1 MQLFSENEN
10 YKLYNGSMLDMLEVI
25 EKNSIDSIV
34 TDPPYELGFMNKG
47 WDSSG
52 IAFQKDTWEKCLEVL
67 KPGGYLLAFGG
78 SRTFHRIACAIEDA
92 GFEVRDTIM
101 WLYGSGFIKSM
112 NIALQFD
119 KEEGLQGQRGLGGI
133 NVGGKGEQNNRS
145 AVLYSKTDS
154 DNSDQ
159 GGYTEPKGE
168 NAKKW
173 FGWGTALK
181 PAYEPV
187 IVARKPLDGSTT
199 NNLKKYGV
207 GGFNL
212 DECRIGN
219 ETRTYKNQSLKKPE
233 GAGCFRDDNWIPKQ
247 YEKTVNGR
255 IPSNVILTYDE
266 TDFDEVCGGM
276 PVGGKN
282 GNITKNYKMNNQ
294 VYGEYGYC
302 NTFDAYEDSGSAAR
316 YFMNCKLSDK
326 DGEPWRLL
334 FVNNV
339 ETNFRTLKAIRESF
353 AQKNVLTMLKELKEN
368 YARYVESPL
377 DLQET
382 LIAQEVAGILTW
394 DFKIETSQVIQDFI
408 INSKKC
414 TQLLNLVQFVEQMDS
429 IDTTPITQNLLKL
442 FGYVRVVITNYIL
455 GNIELDQNRYMY
467 APKAS
472 TKDRDEG
479 LEEFEKVVDCDRHLD
494 CDKNSDYHSANTP
507 MNRTAV
513 AKRNTHPTVKPT
525 ELMQYLIR
533 LVTPNGGT
541 ILDPFNGSGSTG
553 KAAMWENRER
563 NKDYKYIG
571 IEITESYLPI
581 ARARIEYALVAP
593 TEEQQEQIP
602 GQMSLFD

>member
-1 MQLFSENEN
+1 MKLFSENNN

-25 EKNSIDSIV
+25 ENNSIDSIV

-52 IAFQKDTWEKCLEVL
+52 IAFQKETWEKCFEVL

-78 SRTFHRIACAIEDA
+78 SRTFHRIATAIEDA
-92 GFEVRDTIM
+92 GFEIRDTIM

-119 KEEGLQGQRGLGGI
+119 KEEGLQGQRGLGGF
-133 NVGGKGEQNNRS
+133 NVAGMGAQESRD
-145 AVLYSKTDS
+145 AILYTRKAATEAG
-154 DNSDQ
+154 N
-159 GGYTEPKGE
+159 GAYTEPKGE

-207 GGFNL
+207 GGLNL

-316 YFMNCKLSDK
+316 YFYC
-326 DGEPWRLL
+326 G
-334 FVNNV
+334 
-339 ETNFRTLKAIRESF
+339 
-353 AQKNVLTMLKELKEN
+353 
-368 YARYVESPL
+368 
-377 DLQET
+377 
-382 LIAQEVAGILTW
+382 
-394 DFKIETSQVIQDFI
+394 
-408 INSKKC
+408 
-414 TQLLNLVQFVEQMDS
+414 
-429 IDTTPITQNLLKL
+429 
-442 FGYVRVVITNYIL
+442 
-455 GNIELDQNRYMY
+455 
-467 APKAS
+467 KAS

-563 NKDYKYIG
+563 NKGYKYIG

-593 TEEQQEQIP
+593 TEAQQEQIP
-602 GQMSLFD
+602 GQISLFDLYKTGE